1 MKTQFFR
8 FLVGLIKQK
17 NMTKETYQLV
27 PVQDFTQ
34 NSDINWQTSISE
46 LDEQLYEKYN
56 LTQDEINFI
65 KNMIK
70 PL

>member
-1 MKTQFFR
+1 M
-8 FLVGLIKQK
+8 
-17 NMTKETYQLV
+17 
-27 PVQDFTQ
+27 QDFTQ

>member
-1 MKTQFFR
+1 
-8 FLVGLIKQK
+8 
-17 NMTKETYQLV
+17 MTKETYQLV